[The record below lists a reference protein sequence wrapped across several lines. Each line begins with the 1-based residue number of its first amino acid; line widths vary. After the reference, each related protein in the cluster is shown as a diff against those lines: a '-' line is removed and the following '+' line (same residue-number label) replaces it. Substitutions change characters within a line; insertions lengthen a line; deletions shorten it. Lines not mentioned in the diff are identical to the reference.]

1 METLGRIL
9 EGAITGGLSKLV
21 AYLLLI
27 ACGGLVIRGV
37 YRWIRWRIRRAFQ
50 RKKEAMKD
58 AVIGAPGRAVRGA
71 AGAVSNLVGGAI
83 DKIAGR
89 KPEPPPT
96 FMRRMQRR
104 LLGRRD

>member
-1 METLGRIL
+1 
-9 EGAITGGLSKLV
+9 
-21 AYLLLI
+21 
-27 ACGGLVIRGV
+27 
-37 YRWIRWRIRRAFQ
+37 
-50 RKKEAMKD
+50 MKD